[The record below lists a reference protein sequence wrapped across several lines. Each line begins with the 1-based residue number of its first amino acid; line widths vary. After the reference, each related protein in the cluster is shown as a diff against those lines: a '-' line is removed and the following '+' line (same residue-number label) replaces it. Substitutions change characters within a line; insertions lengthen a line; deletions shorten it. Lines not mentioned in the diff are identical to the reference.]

1 MIIVRVDMYDKIEQ
15 VKRHSR
21 YTHYGFGNARDL
33 NFLYVTFSILE
44 CEHASFGQVGGGEFK

>member
-1 MIIVRVDMYDKIEQ
+1 MRVDMYDKIEQ

-21 YTHYGFGNARDL
+21 YTHYGFGNARNL